1 MKRSIAKDKLYKA
14 IGKGER
20 TSHKVSY
27 ITKADGSRFRR
38 ENANQHGNAEGGN
51 DYVEN
56 RPNRTDLYPKDR
68 RKKIM
73 ETGGKTP
80 EEIAYEQ
87 EQEDAMFNSQYGK
100 GSTVKGKGVSKI
112 YNGDD
117 FEDWIYENHPT
128 FDIDTLH
135 LEEFLEEHYQN
146 MLSHNENFKNLQEW
160 LGEGEGEE
168 EEQEYAKGSTVK
180 GYRKGGVMGDIYS
193 IQNAEQFKQLITT
206 YNELSEKFGVL
217 NYFLDHKD
225 NSVVFLMYGDESSMQ
240 DTVKLQRYVDAL
252 YDRGFDLFD
261 KTKNKNIT
269 IQIDNSQGGGYVY
282 FKLKLSKIVRYAKGG
297 KTPEEAYEQE
307 QYDAM
312 YDSTYGKGGKTG
324 CWCYSIGGL

>member
-80 EEIAYEQ
+80 EEIAYEK
-87 EQEDAMFNSQYGK
+87 EQYDAMFNSQYGK
-100 GSTVKGKGVSKI
+100 GSTVKGGTISRYRLVPYKERMKGYIESVGEKQMVVESTYEGASEKANELLYSDKDFVTVDIVKLGKSVLSSKKI
-112 YNGDD
+112 AKINSQG
-117 FEDWIYENHPT
+117 IV
-128 FDIDTLH
+128 
-135 LEEFLEEHYQN
+135 
-146 MLSHNENFKNLQEW
+146 K
-160 LGEGEGEE
+160 
-168 EEQEYAKGSTVK
+168 YAKGSTVK
-180 GYRKGGVMGDIYS
+180 GKKTTKFIVFYNSKETGGMRERVF
-193 IQNAEQFKQLITT
+193 E
-206 YNELSEKFGVL
+206 NENDANEFSK
-217 NYFLDHKD
+217 
-225 NSVVFLMYGDESSMQ
+225 SVNGSVSPIKY
-240 DTVKLQRYVDAL
+240 K
-252 YDRGFDLFD
+252 
-261 KTKNKNIT
+261 
-269 IQIDNSQGGGYVY
+269 
-282 FKLKLSKIVRYAKGG
+282 KGG

>member
-56 RPNRTDLYPKDR
+56 RPNRTDFYPKDR

-73 ETGGKTP
+73 ENGGKTA
-80 EEIAYEQ
+80 EEIAYDKEQ
-87 EQEDAMFNSQYGK
+87 YDAMFNSQ
-100 GSTVKGKGVSKI
+100 
-112 YNGDD
+112 
-117 FEDWIYENHPT
+117 
-128 FDIDTLH
+128 
-135 LEEFLEEHYQN
+135 
-146 MLSHNENFKNLQEW
+146 
-160 LGEGEGEE
+160 
-168 EEQEYAKGSTVK
+168 YAKGSTVK